1 MDILCSKNILY
12 PDPFLVISKYPACQ
26 MDIYPYH
33 ISTIWIYILPSV
45 GLKCDKSISK
55 SDHLEKNEQITL

>member
-33 ISTIWIYILPSV
+33 ISTIWIYILDIYPKDIYAT
-45 GLKCDKSISK
+45 KC
-55 SDHLEKNEQITL
+55 